1 MQYGTSLQVFSSIS
15 HEWAQWM
22 GETKLTTRRDIP
34 SLQATMYYFVCYI
47 DLLYQNEIQTKTIW
61 TFLICLL
68 TLIIISNLN
77 FILTYNIEV
86 LITTFLMTFRRFP
99 TTFQRFQKIFQNLS
113 KGQKDIFQKYKIDHT
128 PTNLSVVKKK
138 KRMLSK
144 MTSYINLLPLSIP
157 LIFVLQNEMFLTKP

>member
-77 FILTYNIEV
+77 FILTYNIEI

-99 TTFQRFQKIFQNLS
+99 TTFQRPSKNMSKAMWKFLNNFQQFLNT
-113 KGQKDIFQKYKIDHT
+113 KDSRRSHF
-128 PTNLSVVKKK
+128 TNCEVHSL
-138 KRMLSK
+138 R
-144 MTSYINLLPLSIP
+144 N
-157 LIFVLQNEMFLTKP
+157 LIFFC